1 MAFRP
6 KFMATTLAGVPHRDV
21 EQACHLMRHNFPEAT
36 PVPILTRSLRMW
48 IEGMPCLNIDRERR
62 QVSFELSGRENELTE
77 FYEKYLSQDL
87 DYFAVHRELDASLY
101 TLADMFRK
109 QPWKELR
116 FIQFHVPG
124 IYSLSTNI
132 RDENDIPAFHHDTL
146 RDVMVKTLAMKAKWR
161 KRKIEEL
168 VPGIQAMVN
177 FGNGGLGLFVSA
189 AGTGSWDLIKDLY
202 NEQIEA
208 VETITQIHCCANFD
222 WSLLMETNTDCIN
235 FDAYLYG
242 ETMSLYPIELGRF
255 LERGG
260 MISWGIVPTT
270 ANGEDI
276 LRETPRS
283 LVERLEGHL
292 QSVVNSGIDTELLLE
307 SSWITPSCMPQ
318 TLPIELA
325 EEVLVYTRE
334 VSQMMR
340 EKYFG

>member
-1 MAFRP
+1 
-6 KFMATTLAGVPHRDV
+6 
-21 EQACHLMRHNFPEAT
+21 
-36 PVPILTRSLRMW
+36 
-48 IEGMPCLNIDRERR
+48 
-62 QVSFELSGRENELTE
+62 
-77 FYEKYLSQDL
+77 
-87 DYFAVHRELDASLY
+87 
-101 TLADMFRK
+101 
-109 QPWKELR
+109 
-116 FIQFHVPG
+116 
-124 IYSLSTNI
+124 
-132 RDENDIPAFHHDTL
+132 
-146 RDVMVKTLAMKAKWR
+146 
-161 KRKIEEL
+161 
-168 VPGIQAMVN
+168 
-177 FGNGGLGLFVSA
+177 
-189 AGTGSWDLIKDLY
+189 
-202 NEQIEA
+202 
-208 VETITQIHCCANFD
+208 
-222 WSLLMETNTDCIN
+222 METNTDCIN